1 MTKDD
6 IIRMAKE
13 ARFRWFEELDNE
25 VCAGDENGSLTRFAQ
40 LVAAAER
47 EACAKLAD
55 EAARMLAPI
64 HPHHQA
70 VAMAIGM
77 KIRART

>member
-1 MTKDD
+1 
-6 IIRMAKE
+6 MAEE
-13 ARFRWFEELDNE
+13 AGVWPKPYDHVPPSAVFRERVEK
-25 VCAGDENGSLTRFAQ
+25 FAQ

-47 EACAKLAD
+47 EECAKLAD